1 MRDMPATATEY
12 PSGSSATMETVVRRT
27 SRAISRRLRNI
38 RLMLSPTLPLQ
49 MLEASTVHSL
59 YNLAYLLS
67 RSEDHARDLVIE
79 AFVSVARSPDWHRD
93 RALPRISLFIALYNA
108 FRRTDEHSK
117 AGAVDQMDDDLR
129 NRGLVRLLIDRQN
142 PKVRC
147 MIFLR
152 HCESFS
158 LSEIAEITGESAQ
171 SVRSHLLRFRM
182 AADGINPAESAGP
195 LESIPCRLPLIS

>member
-1 MRDMPATATEY
+1 MPARALEY
-12 PSGSSATMETVVRRT
+12 PSGSSATIENVLRRT
-27 SRAISRRLRNI
+27 ARAISRRLRNI

-67 RSEDHARDLVIE
+67 GSEDHARDLVIE
-79 AFVSVARSPDWHRD
+79 AFVNVARSPDWRRD

-108 FRRTDEHSK
+108 FRQTAEHSK
-117 AGAVDQMDDDLR
+117 TGAGDQRDNDLR

-142 PKVRC
+142 PEVRC

-171 SVRSHLLRFRM
+171 SVRSQLLRFRM
-182 AADGINPAESAGP
+182 AAGWTNPTESEGP
-195 LESIPCRLPLIS
+195 RESIPCRLPLIS

>member
-1 MRDMPATATEY
+1 MPAAASEY
-12 PSGSSATMETVVRRT
+12 PSGSGATMENVVRRT
-27 SRAISRRLRNI
+27 SRAISRRLRNV

-67 RSEDHARDLVIE
+67 RSEDQARDLVIE
-79 AFVSVARSPDWHRD
+79 AFVNVARSPDWRRD

-108 FRRTDEHSK
+108 FRQTAEHSK
-117 AGAVDQMDDDLR
+117 AGAGDQMDDDLR

-152 HCESFS
+152 HCESMS
-158 LSEIAEITGESAQ
+158 LSEIAEITGESTQ
-171 SVRSHLLRFRM
+171 SVRSQLLRFRM